1 MAQITERI
9 SKSGE
14 VSYLIR
20 VSLGYEMSGK
30 QITKSKTWRPEA
42 GMNPK
47 QIKKE
52 LNKVATLFEAS
63 FERREI
69 SRRVKFKDLAE
80 EWFTLVTQT
89 KELNVSTIE
98 QMQSCKQRVYD
109 AIGNRYVDDITY
121 RQLQQFILSLSK
133 DGANLH
139 TGKGLAGKTQKHF
152 ITFISDVMNYAIK
165 CEIIADNPCRN
176 VTAVKSETKEKDI
189 YSVDEVAAIL
199 DALDEKAPLHYH
211 LLFHL
216 LIFYGLRRAG
226 AGIQRTSRFP
236 PCLRDDRDHKQRN
249 RHENRFG
256 GTRSFS
262 DQHDAEYLRSC
273 RCGGQRQSS

>member
-1 MAQITERI
+1 MANITERI

-121 RQLQQFILSLSK
+121 RQLQQFILSLSR
-133 DGANLH
+133 DGANLQ
-139 TGKGLAGKTQKHF
+139 TGKGLSGKTQKHF
-152 ITFISDVMNYAIK
+152 ITFISDVMNYAIR
-165 CEIIADNPCRN
+165 CEIIADNPRRN
-176 VTAVKSETKEKDI
+176 VTAVKCDTKEKDI

-199 DALDEKAPLHYH
+199 DALDEKAPTHYQ

-216 LIFYGLRRAG
+216 LIFYGLRRGEVTDCAAAKYWDWNG
-226 AGIQRTSRFP
+226 RT
-236 PCLRDDRDHKQRN
+236 LTWI
-249 RHENRFG
+249 
-256 GTRSFS
+256 TRP
-262 DQHDAEYLRSC
+262 
-273 RCGGQRQSS
+273 